1 MQIGEIDRT
10 NSIFLE
16 DAHKGFLEIGAR
28 YESGVVR
35 ASTGDEIADITRLP
49 REGLLTT
56 YGHPWR
62 LETRGP
68 LDDSLKTVSLA
79 CLGAVFLA
87 HNADV
92 RVG

>member
-28 YESGVVR
+28 S
-35 ASTGDEIADITRLP
+35 GDEIADITRLP